1 VEKTTDLSQVS
12 DKLDHIIL
20 YHQLFGVSNIWWDSR
35 VCKNLE
41 KALFC
46 TITSVDQ
53 NSCLHFVNISMI
65 STTLYG
71 CVVVNRI
78 LFSNKEY
85 CFLIFQDF
93 HNAAILQYILSI
105 RFPLQNDNYLFCI
118 SMINF
123 VKMYFEFIYIWQI
136 LISTD
141 TAKTKIFNASWNTT
155 LKLEL
160 MNTIYKPTVK
170 CNFI

>member
-1 VEKTTDLSQVS
+1 
-12 DKLDHIIL
+12 
-20 YHQLFGVSNIWWDSR
+20 
-35 VCKNLE
+35 
-41 KALFC
+41 
-46 TITSVDQ
+46 
-53 NSCLHFVNISMI
+53 MI
-65 STTLYG
+65 STTIYG

-105 RFPLQNDNYLFCI
+105 CFPLQND
-118 SMINF
+118 NF

-141 TAKTKIFNASWNTT
+141 TAKAKIFNASWNTT